1 MTANFERGPDTPT
14 ESTILSKIDTAIDN
28 VVETL
33 DLPKQEQAHVKRQK
47 YTYLLIRRF
56 SDEHN
61 PPVTYSWFKWG
72 VSAVAGPRSHYGSRS
87 YQTPHPDAW
96 VLLETNIE
104 EFEQYLLNGID
115 NLDLSEWWEAD
126 HLDFLE
132 QFYSHY
138 GPEDYREIYLANIG
152 LLKIIDDIHAAMQNG
167 RDPVRPATI
176 DDIQQQ
182 FEELQGNL
190 KSVRHLREFAGYV
203 SVFNQLLEGALSSL
217 ESLDTEKIELGHI
230 TVISELRKFYRD
242 TVWLMIAHSIS
253 RHSAVGPNEKVI
265 QTDSKEN
272 IDRLKE
278 EFSEAFSDNWRRC
291 LAMDMVPDG
300 TEPPNLKELS
310 EDVPECRDPAD
321 VVSGQRSDLGVGL
334 DKRQQEAIE
343 AFEEAGPDN
352 Q

>member
-1 MTANFERGPDTPT
+1 MTANFERGPDNPT
-14 ESTILSKIDTAIDN
+14 ENTILAKIDTAIDN

-47 YTYLLIRRF
+47 YTYLIIRRF

-72 VSAVAGPRSHYGSRS
+72 VSAVAGPRSRYGSRS
-87 YQTPHPDAW
+87 YQTTHPDAW
-96 VLLETNIE
+96 LLLESNLE
-104 EFEQYLLNGID
+104 EFEQYLLNGIE

-138 GPEDYREIYLANIG
+138 GPEDYREIYLANIK

-167 RDPVRPATI
+167 WDPVRPATI

-182 FEELQGNL
+182 FEELQASL

-203 SVFNQLLEGALSSL
+203 SVFKQLLEGSLSSL
-217 ESLDTEKIELGHI
+217 ESFESEEIELGHI
-230 TVISELRKFYRD
+230 TVISELRNFYRD
-242 TVWLMIAHSIS
+242 RVWLLIAHSIS
-253 RHSAVGPNEKVI
+253 RHTAVGPNAGVI
-265 QTDSKEN
+265 QTDSKKN
-272 IDRLKE
+272 IDNLKE
-278 EFSEAFSDNWRRC
+278 GFSEAFSDNWRRC
-291 LAMDMVPDG
+291 LAMDMIPNG
-300 TEPPNLKELS
+300 MESPNLRELS
-310 EDVPECRDPAD
+310 EEVPDSRDSAD
-321 VVSGQRSDLGVGL
+321 VINCQRSDLGVGL

-343 AFEEAGPDN
+343 AFEEAIPDD